1 MAELVLHH
9 LGLAHIGWQSA
20 LTKDRRHEMCPI
32 SAEALGRLA
41 AGKSVRAYAVGAIN
55 ATCHAVTV
63 SLGLDRLRDNRLW
76 DDRLWDNRL
85 PDLLVLSAFAVMQV
99 SASVLISVLASVLD
113 FMLGFVSDCALGA
126 EAEATTLSAAAS
138 SSS

>member
-76 DDRLWDNRL
+76 DNRL